1 MRRLFFGFAG
11 AVLAAAL
18 AGSCK
23 EDPTAPLAGGVAGV
37 KFEYAYREITI
48 SDSFRTF
55 AVEFDPAGDP
65 LPPSATVTS
74 CSNAVAAIA
83 PASDAPKVRT
93 ALYITAKTYGS
104 TRVVVPA
111 WPFADS
117 VQGERFPR
125 ATRLSGPWRRVSATS
140 HP

>member
-23 EDPTAPLAGGVAGV
+23 EDPTASLAGGVAGV

-55 AVEFDPAGDP
+55 AVEFDPAGNP

-83 PASDAPKVRT
+83 PASYAPKVRT
-93 ALYITAKTYGS
+93 AIYINAQTYGS
-104 TRVVVPA
+104 TGVVVA
-111 WPFADS
+111 S
-117 VQGERFPR
+117 
-125 ATRLSGPWRRVSATS
+125 RRVAATVQLATVARAIRVS
-140 HP
+140 